1 MHDQHPDFLV
11 TSILGVQSSE
21 VFRASQQVNNYQL
34 DHGLRLSMKMK
45 RIMQVEEGF
54 TPPLSVQPIHTK
66 SNPIVIFL
74 FIQNI
79 CYLKTRF
86 PRSL

>member
-1 MHDQHPDFLV
+1 
-11 TSILGVQSSE
+11 
-21 VFRASQQVNNYQL
+21 
-34 DHGLRLSMKMK
+34 MKMK

-79 CYLKTRF
+79 SYLKTRF